1 MSEHMSASIPLYGIR
16 AELSA
21 TPGLIE
27 GVLEQTYVNVEQVP
41 VEAVYTFPL
50 SVGAVL
56 LDVSC
61 QLGERTLTAKVNAKA
76 KAEARYEEAMAEG
89 RSAMLLKE
97 TAPGLYTVSV
107 GQLHPHAVAVLR
119 YRYAQLPVWN
129 GRSLR
134 LRLPTVVAERYGD
147 PADAGFAPWETPLS
161 SIHAEYGFAL
171 RLELSGGLEACELSS
186 PTHADKTLVEEDA
199 GRKTVRIEGAVADR
213 DCVVCLERPEVAPA
227 PAPLEIAGEA
237 DGEGVICL
245 ASVHVPESA
254 QEDPLNLEV
263 VVDCSGSM
271 SGDSIFQA
279 KKGLLCLLEELR
291 PRDRFNL
298 TCFGSS
304 HRSMAEQTIPADP
317 GGIGQA
323 MAFVQGI
330 EADMG
335 GTELA
340 SALEAVAR
348 RSQAS
353 RHGESDRTDILLLTD
368 GEVWDAR
375 DWGRKLAKAG
385 CRVFALGV
393 GSAVAADVLERLAK
407 ATQGAVELATPN
419 ESMNQAV
426 LRLFRRLRRFPEM
439 RDVAWPGSPEW
450 IYPDAPVPC
459 FGGDTLFF
467 FARYAGKAEGR
478 ASLKGGPA
486 ASASLPEPAQGKGG
500 EALSVL
506 ARLGASRLLSGL
518 DDAALGEELAL
529 RYRLVSPW
537 TSAVMVDETEGA
549 ARPGQLPELRQVP
562 QMSAAGQF
570 GFGSAVIHSCM
581 AASLGAGMRGAG
593 RGARKICA
601 RDSLVADSLVT
612 DTCAMEDAADEGVPV
627 QAPSRHVAESQR
639 QLSDVGTSRPRGKGV
654 LASLAEKLLPG
665 RRGDAGG
672 RKRSGREAG
681 AAPQASARDAFQSQ
695 VPRLARLRKALAVCE
710 GLPAGRRLP
719 LLTFRG
725 LVQAGLPSRWLELL
739 ERIVA
744 QGFDERTVACVFL
757 RLFAHEAEAK
767 LPDELQEAFKACPAD
782 AVKAI
787 EEALASGAASL

>member
-21 TPGLIE
+21 TPSLIE

-50 SVGAVL
+50 PVGAVL

-61 QLGERTLTAKVNAKA
+61 QLGERTLTATVNAKA

-107 GQLHPHAVAVLR
+107 GQLQPHAVALLR

-129 GRSLR
+129 GRTLR

-147 PADAGFAPWETPLS
+147 PADAGFAPWETPSS

-171 RLELSGGLEACELSS
+171 RLDLSDGLEACELSS
-186 PTHADKTLVEEDA
+186 PTHADRVLVEEGA

-227 PAPLEIAGEA
+227 PAPLAIAGEA
-237 DGEGVICL
+237 DGEGLICL
-245 ASVHVPESA
+245 ASVHVPEGG

-304 HRSMAEQTIPADP
+304 HRSMAAQTIPADP

-353 RHGESDRTDILLLTD
+353 RHGESDRTDILLITD

-375 DWGRKLAKAG
+375 DWGRELAKAG

-407 ATQGAVELATPN
+407 ATRGAVELATPN

-426 LRLFRRLRRFPEM
+426 LRLFRRLRRFPET
-439 RDVAWPGSPEW
+439 RDVAWPGNPEW
-450 IYPDAPVPC
+450 VYPDAPVPC

-486 ASASLPEPAQGKGG
+486 ASASLPEPAQKGG

-506 ARLGASRLLSGL
+506 ARLGAARILSGL

-537 TSAVMVDETEGA
+537 TSAVMVDEAEGS

-562 QMSAAGQF
+562 QMPAAGQF
-570 GFGSAVIHSCM
+570 GFGSAVVHSCM
-581 AASLGAGMRGAG
+581 AATLGAGMRGAG

-601 RDSLVADSLVT
+601 RGSLVTDSLVT
-612 DTCAMEDAADEGVPV
+612 DTCAMEDVADEGVPV
-627 QAPSRHVAESQR
+627 QAPNRNSA
-639 QLSDVGTSRPRGKGV
+639 TPRPRGKGV

-672 RKRSGREAG
+672 RKRSSREAG
-681 AAPQASARDAFQSQ
+681 EAPQASPQASFQSQ
-695 VPRLARLRKALAVCE
+695 VRRLARLRKALAVCE
-710 GLPAGRRLP
+710 GLPAGQRLP
-719 LLTFRG
+719 LLTFQG

-739 ERIVA
+739 ERIAA

-757 RLFAHEAEAK
+757 RLFAREAGAK

-782 AVKAI
+782 AVTAI
-787 EEALASGAASL
+787 EEALASGAASF

>member
-1 MSEHMSASIPLYGIR
+1 
-16 AELSA
+16 
-21 TPGLIE
+21 
-27 GVLEQTYVNVEQVP
+27 
-41 VEAVYTFPL
+41 
-50 SVGAVL
+50 
-56 LDVSC
+56 
-61 QLGERTLTAKVNAKA
+61 
-76 KAEARYEEAMAEG
+76 MAEG

-107 GQLHPHAVAVLR
+107 GQLQPHAVAVLR

-147 PADAGFAPWETPLS
+147 PAEAGFAPWETPSS

-171 RLELSGGLEACELSS
+171 RLELSGGLEACEASS
-186 PTHADKTLVEEDA
+186 PTHADKMQVEE
-199 GRKTVRIEGAVADR
+199 GQGSRTVRIEGAVADR
-213 DCVVCLERPEVAPA
+213 DCVVCLERAEDAPA
-227 PAPLEIAGEA
+227 AAPLEIAGEA
-237 DGEGVICL
+237 DGEGTICL
-245 ASVHVPESA
+245 AAVHVPEDGR
-254 QEDPLNLEV
+254 EDPLNLEV

-271 SGDSIFQA
+271 TGDSIFQA

-368 GEVWDAR
+368 GAVWDASDR
-375 DWGRKLAKAG
+375 GRALARAG

-393 GSAVAADVLERLAK
+393 GSAVSADVLERLAK
-407 ATQGAVELATPN
+407 ATRGAVELATPS

-426 LRLFRRLRRFPEM
+426 LRLFRRLRRFPET

-450 IYPDAPVPC
+450 VYPDAPVPC

-467 FARYAGKAEGR
+467 FARYAGKPEGT

-486 ASASLPEPAQGKGG
+486 AGASLPCPARPEGA
-500 EALSVL
+500 EELSVL
-506 ARLGASRLLSGL
+506 ARLGAARLLSGL
-518 DDAALGEELAL
+518 DDAARGEELAL

-537 TSAVMVDETEGA
+537 TSAVMVDEAEGEA
-549 ARPGQLPELRQVP
+549 HPGQLPELRQVP
-562 QMSAAGQF
+562 QMPAAGQF
-570 GFGSAVIHSCM
+570 GIGSAVLHSFL
-581 AASLGAGMRGAG
+581 APPQGAGIGMRGLG
-593 RGARKICA
+593 RCA
-601 RDSLVADSLVT
+601 MGSLVKSGPIAESSCADA
-612 DTCAMEDAADEGVPV
+612 CAMEDAADEGAAELAPV
-627 QAPSRHVAESQR
+627 RHYSAPQPADAAQSRS
-639 QLSDVGTSRPRGKGV
+639 RGKGV
-654 LASLAEKLLPG
+654 LASLAEKILPG
-665 RRGDAGG
+665 RRHDAGG
-672 RKRSGREAG
+672 RKRAGREALE
-681 AAPQASARDAFQSQ
+681 ARQASRQAPFQSQ
-695 VPRLARLRKALAVCE
+695 VSRLSRLRKALAVCQ
-710 GLPAGRRLP
+710 GLPAGQRLQ
-719 LLTFRG
+719 LLTFQG

-739 ERIVA
+739 ERIAA

-757 RLFAHEAEAK
+757 WLFAPEVGAQ
-767 LPDELQEAFKACPAD
+767 LPDEVQEAFKACPAD
-782 AVKAI
+782 AVEAI
-787 EEALASGAASL
+787 EAALASGAASF